1 MYNQYNMDEHS
12 SGGRIYPFSWEL
24 LGDIEAGRPNLG
36 VNTHLSVYRLMQFTF
51 RDIVEQRYGTAAVDE
66 IFYEAGKLAGAEFYR
81 NVIGKPEDFN
91 QFIIKVQ
98 EALREFNMGILR
110 VEKTDLENHKFTLT
124 VSEDLD
130 CSGLPVTGNEVCT
143 YDEGFLAA
151 LLESFLGTPIRV
163 KEIDCWSTGDRT
175 CRFDAQRSK

>member
-1 MYNQYNMDEHS
+1 MDS
-12 SGGRIYPFSWEL
+12 NFAGGRKYSFSWGL
-24 LGDIEAGRPNLG
+24 LGDVELGRPNLG
-36 VNTHLSVYRLMQFTF
+36 ANTHLSVYRLMQFTF
-51 RDIVEQRYGTAAVDE
+51 RDIVEQRYGTEAVE
-66 IFYEAGKLAGAEFYR
+66 EVFYAAGKLAGAEFYR

-98 EALREFNMGILR
+98 ESLREFNMGILR
-110 VEKTDLENHKFTLT
+110 VEKTDLENHEFTLT

-151 LLESFLGTPIRV
+151 LLEGYLGSPIQV

-175 CRFDAQRSK
+175 CRFDARRSK